1 MDILR
6 LFPLRELLRPTI
18 PPGLRL
24 PSMSYADMAIVAA
37 IALLLLFTLV
47 AFGVGHKR
55 WSIVSV
61 VATFLVALTIPT
73 YLYFATQLLHHEWR
87 WAQTARSLEARI
99 ARVRDAK
106 EPSPDEERGGT
117 LVKIDGMPSIQELR
131 QARDRWERALTRI
144 DNWRG
149 RHWEKATFTPPPA
162 DGQNGSIMLPV
173 AVSEPPADAAEPVDP
188 PGEPADAPEG
198 DIPAGPAAAAAS
210 IDPGATVYVFDD
222 TPMASGE
229 GGKYLGAFLVQ
240 GAATVDGR
248 QELSIQQTAPR
259 DAYDAK
265 VWSRPYDSVSVY
277 TELPND
283 RWLAFS
289 ETRGAPAGEEPS
301 SDDARIAPPPVK
313 RVEEVLDELV
323 PELDV
328 PSDGLAKYMNFRER
342 VKQHALSANAVPEA
356 IDESQWPDL
365 RSRIASGDILP
376 GEYWAEVTFNER
388 ADMETFLGVDADALG
403 DDPGLTIEMDLASAF
418 EQADGDTITIDKV
431 FYRRPLVDG
440 QTLLHGT
447 ALPGDGDNLV
457 SDGLAALRLVL
468 QREVAALEAAKVRL
482 DTGLTKAR
490 GELEI
495 LDTQK
500 GQFKDDLVKWERDVA
515 EATRLADRF
524 EAEAKA
530 VATRLKQAEA
540 TVVALGQEFVG
551 AIRKAVQEV
560 DRVAPTAGGRDAATY

>member
-1 MDILR
+1 
-6 LFPLRELLRPTI
+6 
-18 PPGLRL
+18 
-24 PSMSYADMAIVAA
+24 MSYVDMAIVGG
-37 IALLLLFTLV
+37 LFIVIVMTLV
-47 AFGVGHKR
+47 AFGMGHKR

-61 VATFLVALTIPT
+61 IAAFLVALTIPV
-73 YLYFATQLLHHEWR
+73 YFYYASLLLAHEWR
-87 WAQTARSLEARI
+87 WAQAARSLEAKI

-106 EPSPDEERGGT
+106 EPSTAEDSGGV
-117 LVKIDGMPSIQELR
+117 LVPIEGTPSIEELR
-131 QARDRWERALTRI
+131 QARDRWERALTRV

-173 AVSEPPADAAEPVDP
+173 AAAEPAPGTDDAAEPA
-188 PGEPADAPEG
+188 EPAVDPEG
-198 DIPAGPAAAAAS
+198 DIPATPAAPAAP

-222 TPMASGE
+222 TPLVDGE
-229 GGKYLGAFLVQ
+229 GGKYLGAFIVQ
-240 GAATVDGR
+240 AVATVDGR

-259 DAYDAK
+259 DAYDAN
-265 VWSRPYDSVSVY
+265 VWSQAYDSVSVY

-289 ETRGAPAGEEPS
+289 ETRGTPAGEEPTGN
-301 SDDARIAPPPVK
+301 DAKIAPPPIK
-313 RVEEVLDELV
+313 RGEEFIDELV

-356 IDESQWPDL
+356 IDEAQWPDL
-365 RSRIASGDILP
+365 RARIASGDILP

-388 ADMETFLGVDADALG
+388 ADMEEFLGVDADTLG
-403 DDPGLTIEMDLASAF
+403 DDPSLSIDAELASAF
-418 EQADGDTITIDKV
+418 EQAEAGKVTIDKV

-447 ALPGDGDNLV
+447 ALPGNEDGLV

-468 QREVAALEAAKVRL
+468 QREIAALEDAKLRL
-482 DTGLTKAR
+482 DKGLTKAR

-500 GQFKDDLVKWERDVA
+500 GQFKDDLEKWERDVA

-524 EAEAKA
+524 EAEAA
-530 VATRLKQAEA
+530 AAAAALAEA
-540 TVVALGQEFVG
+540 EAMVVELGREFVG
-551 AIRKAVQEV
+551 EIRDAVQEV
-560 DRVAPTAGGRDAATY
+560 DRVAPTAGRRDAATY